1 MPKPKHGKLKDIKIH
16 EVSMVDLP
24 ANKLPFL
31 FFKSKDGQQI
41 ETFDKKKKMKI
52 EIESDGTA
60 KGTKISIDGKSL
72 GVLRDFDFGFYGT
85 SLAKDDNPIH
95 CSYSKVV
102 EAEDGFKRTETFY
115 LAKGKIMDKKTLE
128 LLKAYFGEEDVDV
141 EKKIDKK
148 EIQKA
153 LALITKEYK
162 ADLPEDLEK
171 AVGILAINACCSE
184 VKEVDGDV
192 EKAGAKFSKDV
203 IKKLKAIIAAVEA
216 LKGLLPDMDK
226 ESKEKSD
233 SSDELEKQIAKLN
246 EAIAKISKG
255 EADDKLAETI
265 KELMK
270 KVEALEKGGVTKTS
284 LEEQDNDNDDNKP
297 KGAGKDGKTLW
308 PTLISQ
314 D

>member
-1 MPKPKHGKLKDIKIH
+1 MPKHGKLKNIKIN

-41 ETFDKKKKMKI
+41 ETFNKKKKMKI

-72 GVLRDFDFGFYGT
+72 GVLRDFDFGFYGS
-85 SLAKDDNPIH
+85 SLNKDDNPIH

-115 LAKGKIMDKKTLE
+115 LSKGEIMNSKTLE

-141 EKKIDKK
+141 KKKIDEK

-153 LALITKEYK
+153 LALITKEYQK
-162 ADLPEDLEK
+162 DLPEDLEK
-171 AVGILAINACCSE
+171 AVGVLAINACCSE
-184 VKEVDGDV
+184 VKEVDKDV

-203 IKKLKAIIAAVEA
+203 IAKLKAIITAVEA

-233 SSDELEKQIAKLN
+233 NSDEVAELTKKIAELTESLAGSKNDELTKTLEDMKKQI
-246 EAIAKISKG
+246 E
-255 EADDKLAETI
+255 
-265 KELMK
+265 
-270 KVEALEKGGVTKTS
+270 VLEKGGVEKTS
-284 LEEQDNDNDDNKP
+284 LEEQENKDNDES
-297 KGAGKDGKTLW
+297 KGAGKDGKVLW
-308 PTLISQ
+308 PTLTNQ
-314 D
+314 G